1 MREVGAR
8 CHGLNYTANSPHAGR
23 VDSAPVTESK
33 RPQDVPSHGLQDGA
47 RLPAET
53 PGGMRFTV
61 KHVGSYLRGDLYERE
76 TAEETQQFLHAVAEE
91 ATRTGVDRVLISVHA
106 SRPIFRVQSL
116 GLPEFFKTAAAHPA
130 HRIAIVADSYEGRL
144 AQQYVVTVARQRG
157 LNVRSFRSEEAAADW
172 LQSK

>member
-1 MREVGAR
+1 MRGVGLR
-8 CHGLNYTANSPHAGR
+8 CHGFHYIAKPSCGGR

-33 RPQDVPSHGLQDGA
+33 PPEDVSSNGLRDSA
-47 RLPAET
+47 RSPAEA
-53 PGGMRFTV
+53 PGFMRFTV
-61 KHVGSYLRGDLYERE
+61 KHIGNYLRGDLYERE

-91 ATRTGVDRVLISVHA
+91 ATKTGLYRVLISVHA

-116 GLPEFFKTAAAHPA
+116 GLPEFFKTAAARPA

-157 LNVRSFRSEEAAADW
+157 LNVRSFRSDEAAADW
-172 LQSK
+172 LRSK

>member
-1 MREVGAR
+1 MRRVGIKCR
-8 CHGLNYTANSPHAGR
+8 GFHYVTNPPYAGR

-33 RPQDVPSHGLQDGA
+33 RPQEVPSHGLRDGA
-47 RLPAET
+47 GLPAEA
-53 PGGMRFTV
+53 PGAMRFTV
-61 KHVGSYLRGDLYERE
+61 KHIGNYLRADLYERE

-91 ATRTGVDRVLISVHA
+91 ATKAAVDRVLISVHA

-116 GLPEFFKTAAAHPA
+116 GLPEFFKTAAARPA

-157 LNVRSFRSEEAAADW
+157 LNVRSFRSDAAAADW
-172 LQSK
+172 LQSR